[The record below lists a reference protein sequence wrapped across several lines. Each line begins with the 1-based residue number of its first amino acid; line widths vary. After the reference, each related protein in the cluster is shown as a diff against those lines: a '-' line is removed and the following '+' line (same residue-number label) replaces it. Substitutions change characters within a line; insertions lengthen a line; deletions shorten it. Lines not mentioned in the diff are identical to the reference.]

1 MYEGFLRMPQFAAQA
16 LFRLLI
22 VRHPHLLIPRV
33 YTCVHARRNRL
44 QPPPAFR
51 QHDMQL
57 MGDIDGEGKAPL
69 GPPMKGGRCIEPEAV
84 VGYHLVYLLLAQERL
99 QHHMVLVCP

>member
-1 MYEGFLRMPQFAAQA
+1 MPQFAAQA
-16 LFRLLI
+16 LFRFLI
-22 VRHPHLLIPRV
+22 VRHPHLIVSRV
-33 YTCVHARRNRL
+33 YTCVHACDERF

-57 MGDIDGEGKAPL
+57 VGDIDGEGKAPL
-69 GPPMKGGRCIEPEAV
+69 GPPMKGGRCIEPESV
-84 VGYHLVYLLLAQERL
+84 IGDDHVDLFFAQERL